1 METYRRHIKFCYYK
15 VATMEIDKDGKD
27 HICGKFN
34 LIEWLM
40 NMEEES
46 KVKRNVELSDCSV
59 NLEQYSR
66 FPNENIY
73 AIRAYKLRDANVPS
87 KIKEGEVAT
96 PIPLDPDEY
105 IGEDIN
111 FLYDRERS
119 ICMLQQNRMSIGVSR
134 LVEWIN
140 ELCPMEKK
148 KVVFIPISDRFDA
161 NKMGSKSV
169 RSIDFTFA
177 NLEPSDKDGS
187 LGQIIGGLS
196 RYNSTTAKITL
207 TVGREKKAEL
217 NKGCVVD
224 LIQDL
229 QTNPG
234 IVTSAKV
241 KLKSDSLI
249 DDDKS
254 RIEIVDLFENSVH
267 DYIVFDIEKRKPLDF
282 AHAKSKMFEKYNE
295 RVNALERLCQW

>member
-1 METYRRHIKFCYYK
+1 METYRRQVKFCYYK
-15 VATMEIDKDGKD
+15 VAELEFDEQGDS
-27 HICGKFN
+27 HISGKFN
-34 LIEWLM
+34 LVEWLM
-40 NMEEES
+40 NIEEES
-46 KVKRNVELSDCSV
+46 KVKHNIELSDCSV

-87 KIKEGEVAT
+87 KIKEGEEAT

-119 ICMLQQNRMSIGVSR
+119 ICMLQQNRMSIGVNR
-134 LVEWIN
+134 LVEWVN

-148 KVVFIPISDRFDA
+148 KVVFIPISDKFDA
-161 NKMGSKSV
+161 NRLGNKSV

-177 NLEPSDKDGS
+177 NLEPNDKESS

-196 RYNSTTAKITL
+196 KFNSTTAKITL
-207 TVGREKKAEL
+207 SVGREKTAEL
-217 NKGCVVD
+217 DKACIVD
-224 LIQDL
+224 LVQDL

-234 IVTSAKV
+234 VVSGA
-241 KLKSDSLI
+241 KLKLRNDNFVE
-249 DDDKS
+249 DDKS

-267 DYIVFDIEKRKPLDF
+267 DYILFDIEKKKPLDF
-282 AHAKSKMFEKYNE
+282 VHAKVKMFEKYTE
-295 RVNALERLCQW
+295 RISMLERLCQW

>member
-1 METYRRHIKFCYYK
+1 METYRRQVKFCYYK
-15 VATMEIDKDGKD
+15 VAELEIDEHGDS
-27 HICGKFN
+27 HISGKFN
-34 LIEWLM
+34 LVEWLM

-46 KVKRNVELSDCSV
+46 KVKHNIELSDCSV

-87 KIKEGEVAT
+87 KIKEGEAAT

-134 LVEWIN
+134 LVEWVN

-148 KVVFIPISDRFDA
+148 KVAFIPISDRFDA
-161 NKMGSKSV
+161 NRLGNKSV

-177 NLEPSDKDGS
+177 NLEPNDKESS

-196 RYNSTTAKITL
+196 KFNSTTAKITL
-207 TVGREKKAEL
+207 SVGREKTAEL
-217 NKGCVVD
+217 DKACIVD
-224 LIQDL
+224 LVQDL

-234 IVTSAKV
+234 VVNGA
-241 KLKSDSLI
+241 KLKLRNDNLAE
-249 DDDKS
+249 DDKS

-267 DYIVFDIEKRKPLDF
+267 DYILFDIEKKKPLDF
-282 AHAKSKMFEKYNE
+282 VHAKAKMFEKYAE
-295 RVNALERLCQW
+295 RIATLERLCQW